1 MKLQALIEILF
12 ILLSRNKVS
21 AKYLADRL
29 GVSLRTIYRYIDEL
43 SIVLPIYNTR
53 GRNGG
58 FSVSETYKLPSSF
71 FSIEESEFLT
81 GVLSG
86 MNNEVNSQMLSKIL
100 DKITAITKK
109 GDGNETL
116 NFGNLI
122 IDGGPWG
129 DVEGYKQSV
138 TFFENA
144 IEDKKVV
151 HLSYLSKSGESTERE
166 IEPHVLIL
174 KQGLWY
180 VYAYCL
186 LKNEFRLFKLARIE
200 KANDTGKTFTRRS
213 IENLKEALKTWYE
226 TLSVESVTLKVN
238 KLAKAD
244 VEEWLGV
251 NKMTKLKD
259 GTILAS
265 FNLPIDD
272 ILVGKILSFGNKVEV
287 IEPASLKKA
296 VKQAAKSVADLYN

>member
-1 MKLQALIEILF
+1 
-12 ILLSRNKVS
+12 LSR
-21 AKYLADRL
+21 D
-29 GVSLRTIYRYIDEL
+29 GVS
-43 SIVLPIYNTR
+43 
-53 GRNGG
+53 
-58 FSVSETYKLPSSF
+58 SER
-71 FSIEESEFLT
+71 
-81 GVLSG
+81 
-86 MNNEVNSQMLSKIL
+86 
-100 DKITAITKK
+100 D
-109 GDGNETL
+109 
-116 NFGNLI
+116 
-122 IDGGPWG
+122 
-129 DVEGYKQSV
+129 
-138 TFFENA
+138 
-144 IEDKKVV
+144 
-151 HLSYLSKSGESTERE
+151 
-166 IEPHVLIL
+166 IEPHTLIL

-186 LKNEFRLFKLARIE
+186 MKNEFRLFKLARIE

-244 VEEWLGV
+244 VEEWIGV

>member
-21 AKYLADRL
+21 ARYLADRL

-144 IEDKKVV
+144 IENKKVV
-151 HLSYLSKSGESTERE
+151 RLSYLSKSGESTERE

-200 KANDTGKTFTRRS
+200 KANDTGKNFNRRS
-213 IENLKEALKTWYE
+213 IENLKESLKTWYE
-226 TLSVESVTLKVN
+226 TLSVETVTLKVN

-265 FNLPIDD
+265 FNLPIYDF
-272 ILVGKILSFGNKVEV
+272 LVGKILSFGNKVEV
-287 IEPASLKKA
+287 IEPTSLKKA

>member
-1 MKLQALIEILF
+1 MKLQAIIEILF

-29 GVSLRTIYRYIDEL
+29 DVSLRTVYRYVDEL
-43 SIVLPIYNTR
+43 SIILPIYNTR

-58 FSVSETYKLPSSF
+58 FSVSETYKLPASF
-71 FSIEESEFLT
+71 LTKEESEFLT

-86 MNNEVNSQMLSKIL
+86 MINETSSQMLIKIL

-109 GDGNETL
+109 GDENTTL

-129 DVEGYKQSV
+129 DVEGYKESV
-138 TFFENA
+138 IFFENA
-144 IEDKKVV
+144 IENKKIVRI
-151 HLSYLSKSGESTERE
+151 SYLSKNGVSSERD
-166 IEPHVLIL
+166 IEPHILIL

-186 LKNEFRLFKLARIE
+186 ERNEFRLFKLGRIE
-200 KANDTGKTFTRRS
+200 KANDTGKTFDRRS
-213 IENLKEALKTWYE
+213 TENVKETLKNWYE
-226 TLSVESVTLKVN
+226 NLSVESVTLSVDKT
-238 KLAKAD
+238 AKAD

-251 NKMTKLKD
+251 DKIHKVKD
-259 GTILAS
+259 GIIAT

-272 ILVGKILSFGNKVEV
+272 ILVGKILSFGSKVKV
-287 IEPASLKKA
+287 IEPKSLKDA
-296 VKQAAKSVADLYN
+296 VKKAAEGVTKLYE

>member
-1 MKLQALIEILF
+1 MKLQAIIEILF

-29 GVSLRTIYRYIDEL
+29 NVSLRTVYRYVDEL
-43 SIVLPIYNTR
+43 SIILPIYNTR

-71 FSIEESEFLT
+71 LTKEESEFLT
-81 GVLSG
+81 GILSG
-86 MNNEVNSQMLSKIL
+86 MINETNSQMLIKIL

-109 GDGNETL
+109 GDETTTL

-129 DVEGYKQSV
+129 DVEGYKESV
-138 TFFENA
+138 IFFENA
-144 IEDKKVV
+144 IENKKVV
-151 HLSYLSKSGESTERE
+151 HIAYLSKTGVSSERD
-166 IEPHVLIL
+166 IEPHILIL

-186 LKNEFRLFKLARIE
+186 NRNEFRLFKLGRIE
-200 KANDTGKTFTRRS
+200 KANDIGKTFERRS
-213 IENLKEALKTWYE
+213 TENVKETLKNWYE
-226 TLSVESVTLKVN
+226 NLSVESVTLSVDKT
-238 KLAKAD
+238 AKAD

-251 NKMTKLKD
+251 DKIHKAKD
-259 GTILAS
+259 GIVAT

-272 ILVGKILSFGNKVEV
+272 VLVGKILSFGSKVKV
-287 IEPASLKKA
+287 IEPESLKKA
-296 VKQAAKSVADLYN
+296 VKKAAEGVTKLYE